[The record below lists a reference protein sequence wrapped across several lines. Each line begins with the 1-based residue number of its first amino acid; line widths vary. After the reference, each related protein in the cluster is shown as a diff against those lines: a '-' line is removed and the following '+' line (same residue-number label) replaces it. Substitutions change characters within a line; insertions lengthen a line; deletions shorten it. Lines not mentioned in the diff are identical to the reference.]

1 MKKEFATPIGIS
13 RTVLA
18 TTIALVLSSTVY
30 AADPAPTISPAAAER
45 TVVSE
50 VKPADNSAR
59 NARDATGDKVTP
71 LDQSPAKA
79 DVEITRSIR
88 KMLVDDDALG
98 TNAQNVKVITVD
110 GMVTLRGAVATAD
123 EQTRIAAIATE
134 TVGVNRVVNELQ
146 VIKR

>member
-1 MKKEFATPIGIS
+1 MKKEFATPAGIS

-30 AADPAPTISPAAAER
+30 AADPATTTSPAAAER
-45 TVVSE
+45 TAGSE
-50 VKPADNSAR
+50 VKPADNTAR
-59 NARDATGDKVTP
+59 NTRDATGDKVTP
-71 LDQSPAKA
+71 LDQSHAKA

-88 KMLVDDDALG
+88 KVLVDDDALG

-110 GMVTLRGAVATAD
+110 GMVTLRGPVATAE
-123 EQTRIAAIATE
+123 EQTRIATIAKE

-146 VIKR
+146 VIER